1 MAHQHKKMTSLLVV
15 ELRSSHCNMIANDG
29 LKTPQWLKDCWPNTM
44 KIIKFWKA
52 LTKGKQPTCKNFEQL
67 VKAVYDNFT
76 LAKLPFFLF
85 IVNHLKQF
93 LTTCQTSAAMI
104 PFRYSDLLELPG
116 KNLKLYIKPGKW
128 GRNRNARFSLSD
140 AGLDRNK
147 LVQSGNMAYHF
158 FLFCIRHMVNFTL
171 ERIFLGKHYKN
182 VLVKVFI

>member
-1 MAHQHKKMTSLLVV
+1 
-15 ELRSSHCNMIANDG
+15 
-29 LKTPQWLKDCWPNTM
+29 M

-104 PFRYSDLLELPG
+104 PFLYSDLLELPG
-116 KNLKLYIKPGKW
+116 KNLKLFIKPGKW
-128 GRNRNARFSLSD
+128 VRNTNARFSLSD

-147 LVQSGNMAYHF
+147 LVQSGNIAYHF

-182 VLVKVFI
+182 VLVKVFM